1 MVLSESAKAREKSIA
16 LSNVD
21 YAGELATGLKQH
33 GAELEKLYRLLQK
46 ATNENQKGD
55 DFYAKLFEVL
65 DKKHTWYE
73 GAQVQGVLNVV
84 VFVDETN
91 V

>member
-1 MVLSESAKAREKSIA
+1 MLSESAKAREKSIA

-55 DFYAKLFEVL
+55 DFYANVFEVL
-65 DKKHTWYE
+65 DKKHAWYE